1 MSLKEY
7 VAALEALIAATPFV
21 ACHFPL
27 LRRAA
32 SHSWTDQRGYRFY
45 RWFPTRFQ
53 GIPHYPAN
61 NTRDQICL

>member
-7 VAALEALIAATPFV
+7 VAALETLIAATPFV
-21 ACHFPL
+21 AATSLSYEERPPTAGLIKGAIVF
-27 LRRAA
+27 
-32 SHSWTDQRGYRFY
+32 TDGS
-45 RWFPTRFQ
+45 TRFQ